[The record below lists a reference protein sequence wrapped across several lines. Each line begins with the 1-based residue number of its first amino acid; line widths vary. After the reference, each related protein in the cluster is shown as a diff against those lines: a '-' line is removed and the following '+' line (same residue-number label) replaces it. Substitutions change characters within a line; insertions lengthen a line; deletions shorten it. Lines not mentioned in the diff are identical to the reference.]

1 MVYVTV
7 AILSYGYLVTWR
19 FCIWRFCNMAVL
31 YVAVLYP
38 HRIGDIFS
46 LYILYVYTIYV
57 YVYIYISGLLKVREP
72 GNRVPSHLAKVAAR
86 NH

>member
-1 MVYVTV
+1 MSLWLFYFVYVTV

-38 HRIGDIFS
+38 HRMLGKGYRGPYLPIIPPMFA
-46 LYILYVYTIYV
+46 I
-57 YVYIYISGLLKVREP
+57 
-72 GNRVPSHLAKVAAR
+72 
-86 NH
+86 